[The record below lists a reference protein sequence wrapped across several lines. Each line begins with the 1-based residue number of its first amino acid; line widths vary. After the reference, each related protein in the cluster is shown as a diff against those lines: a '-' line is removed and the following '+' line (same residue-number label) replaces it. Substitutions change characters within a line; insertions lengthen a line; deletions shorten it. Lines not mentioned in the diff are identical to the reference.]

1 MISEEKSSRKR
12 DFFFVEMD
20 KGRNNRSFFYLKRKM
35 KIVGS
40 VRNYLGQ
47 PQVGPLSNDLF
58 I

>member
-1 MISEEKSSRKR
+1 
-12 DFFFVEMD
+12 
-20 KGRNNRSFFYLKRKM
+20 M